1 MVAETNSNPRR
12 PLLLSANKLSEEEED
27 FIDRRGGGL
36 PFVRG
41 GEGQDLWEADA
52 NGQDTFFS

>member
-1 MVAETNSNPRR
+1 M
-12 PLLLSANKLSEEEED
+12 NKLSEEEED
-27 FIDRRGGGL
+27 FIDRRVGGL